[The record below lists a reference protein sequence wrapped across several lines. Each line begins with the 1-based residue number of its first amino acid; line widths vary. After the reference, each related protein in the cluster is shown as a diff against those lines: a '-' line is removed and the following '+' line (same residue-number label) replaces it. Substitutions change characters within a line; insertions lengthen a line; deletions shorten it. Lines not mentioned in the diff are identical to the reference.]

1 MRKGH
6 GGHNTARKYQ
16 IPLKIAFHIL
26 VLIRMII
33 ILKVLLGSFKNDLC
47 VYLHVHV
54 NIHGIGMGVPQHK
67 HKGLKTA
74 TFTWWVLLYV
84 GSGAQT
90 QVIVLGQY
98 TPLPTEPS
106 LQAING
112 FSVTW
117 PYLSQF
123 YKSLSI

>member
-6 GGHNTARKYQ
+6 GGHNTTRKYQ

-47 VYLHVHV
+47 AYLHVHV
-54 NIHGIGMGVPQHK
+54 DIHGIGMGMPQHK

-112 FSVTW
+112 FSVT
-117 PYLSQF
+117 
-123 YKSLSI
+123 